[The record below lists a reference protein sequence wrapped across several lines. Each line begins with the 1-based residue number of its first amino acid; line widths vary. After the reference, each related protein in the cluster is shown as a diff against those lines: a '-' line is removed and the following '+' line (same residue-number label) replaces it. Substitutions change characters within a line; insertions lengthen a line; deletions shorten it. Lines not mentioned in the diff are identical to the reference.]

1 MITMNEKSSNTA
13 LEFQKFYDEIWSGL
27 KDNPM
32 CKTETARAFV
42 IWLNCKSTQP
52 NTAPATS
59 QSVDVVRLLRSE
71 KYRFALAY
79 EMTENNVELANA
91 LGVTERTIYRLI
103 KKYRP

>member
-1 MITMNEKSSNTA
+1 MNEKSSNTA
-13 LEFQKFYDEIWSGL
+13 LEFQKFYDEIWASL

-52 NTAPATS
+52 NTAPADNP
-59 QSVDVVRLLRSE
+59 SVDVMKLLRSE
-71 KYRFALAY
+71 KYRFALADR
-79 EMTENNVELANA
+79 MSKNNVELANA

-103 KKYRP
+103 KKYRA